1 MAGGERAPL
10 WNSHAR
16 GMFIG
21 LNLTTDRA
29 HIIRSIFE
37 GTAFALRHVMDTI
50 KDAGGVAENLRITG
64 GGSKSMTW
72 NKIKASMLHMP
83 VYVLDDISGDVPFG
97 DILLAGHAVGI
108 YPDLS
113 EAVKKMVKI
122 KEVVEPIP
130 EWEEAYDKLYPYYI
144 EMYKHLDSDLASL
157 QGTISSQRYHT

>member
-1 MAGGERAPL
+1 
-10 WNSHAR
+10 
-16 GMFIG
+16 
-21 LNLTTDRA
+21 
-29 HIIRSIFE
+29 
-37 GTAFALRHVMDTI
+37 
-50 KDAGGVAENLRITG
+50 
-64 GGSKSMTW
+64 MTW

-130 EWEEAYDKLYPYYI
+130 EWEKAYDKLYPYYI
-144 EMYKHLDSDLASL
+144 NMYQDLDADLKGLQSTVTSL
-157 QGTISSQRYHT
+157 CS